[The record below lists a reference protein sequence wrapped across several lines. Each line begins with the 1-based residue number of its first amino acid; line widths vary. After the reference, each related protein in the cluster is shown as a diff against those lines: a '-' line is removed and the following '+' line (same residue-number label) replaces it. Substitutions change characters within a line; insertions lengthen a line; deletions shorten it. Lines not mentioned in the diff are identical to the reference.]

1 MSQRV
6 FINRRK
12 GSERRS
18 VSEQRKN
25 PRLDLSHRRRRTKP
39 DRRSTERTLTEDFM
53 AYQQPDRDYR
63 RH

>member
-1 MSQRV
+1 MTQRV

-18 VSEQRKN
+18 ESEKRKN
-25 PRLDLSHRRRRTKP
+25 PRLDLSHRRRRTRLE
-39 DRRSTERTLTEDFM
+39 RRSTERTLTEDFM
-53 AYQQPDRDYR
+53 AFQEPGQDYR